1 MTRIA
6 PGGSVPRRISAGQSR
21 RGCIHP
27 TGNRGNDL
35 RTPLE
40 ALRCPLSPSPPAS
53 PPVVHAWLTEM
64 AQRRGT
70 SLAATAADVLSAA
83 VADGDE
89 VSRGQPD
96 GALVAAVHALLDDL
110 TAPKAVVLRELSVRL
125 ARTVERGERGAVA
138 AADLLTS
145 SMEKALQAQRH
156 EDNPGGDTLDLLLGG
171 MSGFGL

>member
-1 MTRIA
+1 MPSKPLSTRI
-6 PGGSVPRRISAGQSR
+6 S
-21 RGCIHP
+21 
-27 TGNRGNDL
+27 
-35 RTPLE
+35 PL
-40 ALRCPLSPSPPAS
+40 
-53 PPVVHAWLTEM
+53 VHARLTEM

-83 VADGDE
+83 VADGEE
-89 VSRGQPD
+89 VSGGQPD

-156 EDNPGGDTLDLLLGG
+156 EDNPGGDALDLLMGG
-171 MSGFGL
+171 LNGYCL

>member
-1 MTRIA
+1 M
-6 PGGSVPRRISAGQSR
+6 PSK
-21 RGCIHP
+21 
-27 TGNRGNDL
+27 
-35 RTPLE
+35 
-40 ALRCPLSPSPPAS
+40 PLSTRVS
-53 PPVVHAWLTEM
+53 PVVHARLTEM

-70 SLAATAADVLSAA
+70 SLAATAADLLSAA
-83 VADGDE
+83 VADASEG
-89 VSRGQPD
+89 SGAQPD

-138 AADLLTS
+138 AADLLSS